1 MNGLNWPSFY
11 EYAKLPIRPDAFWR
25 LSQNTQDFIMNWN
38 EMKRPKFS
46 RSILIFLIVFILGLS
61 TIYRLPVVQ
70 ERVGWRVAELMARI
84 KYAVSPPEEV
94 IFVPEGDVI
103 SPTRTVTRPTP
114 IPTNSTPNAPSNLPQ
129 PAPTQTL
136 MPIPKD
142 ISLTGVQHEYQ
153 TWNNCGPATLA
164 MALSYWKWDGNQRI
178 IAEFTKPN
186 PRDKNVAPYELVD
199 YVESNTQLQGALRVG
214 GEIELLKHLL
224 AAGFPVIIEK
234 GFEGRDFDGWMG
246 HYVLVTGYSDPDQ
259 QFTFQDSYYGPD
271 QVMKYEKL
279 ESYWRAFNFTYLVV
293 YPSESKDEVM
303 KILGSQADEEF
314 NYRYAAQK
322 ASDEIYTLNGRDQ
335 FFAWFNRGANLVS
348 LQDFTGAASA
358 YDQAFA
364 LYPDIPEKER
374 PWRMMWYQTG
384 PYWAYYYSGRYQ
396 DVTELA
402 STTLDA
408 MSEPVLEESYY
419 WRALAREA
427 LGDTGGA
434 IKDLRSALKVHPGFE
449 LALTQLQQMGI
460 TP

>member
-1 MNGLNWPSFY
+1 
-11 EYAKLPIRPDAFWR
+11 
-25 LSQNTQDFIMNWN
+25 
-38 EMKRPKFS
+38 MKRPKFS
-46 RSILIFLIVFILGLS
+46 KSILIFLIVFILGLPA
-61 TIYRLPVVQ
+61 IYSLPAVQ

-84 KYAVSPPEEV
+84 KYTLSPPEEV
-94 IFVPEGDVI
+94 IFVPEED
-103 SPTRTVTRPTP
+103 SMLPTRIVIQPTP
-114 IPTNSTPNAPSNLPQ
+114 MPTNSTPDAPSNFPQ
-129 PAPTQTL
+129 PTPTLTL
-136 MPIPKD
+136 TSIPKS

-164 MALSYWKWDGNQRI
+164 MALSFWDWKGSQTV
-178 IAEFTKPN
+178 IADFTKPN
-186 PRDKNVAPYELVD
+186 PRDKNVMPYELTA
-199 YVESNTQLQGALRVG
+199 YVEEKTQLQVVLRVG
-214 GEIELLKHLL
+214 GEITLLKRFL

-246 HYVLVTGYSDPDQ
+246 HYVLVTGYSDSNQ
-259 QFTFQDSYYGPD
+259 QFIFQDSYYGPD
-271 QVMKYEKL
+271 QVMGYEDF

-293 YPSESKDEVM
+293 YPSENKDEVM
-303 KILGSQADEEF
+303 EILGPQADEEL

-348 LQDFTGAASA
+348 LQDFAGAALA
-358 YDQAFA
+358 YDEGFA
-364 LYPDIPEKER
+364 LYPTIPEKER
-374 PWRMMWYQTG
+374 PWRLMWYQTG

-396 DVTELA
+396 DVIELA

-427 LGDTGGA
+427 LGDRKGA

-449 LALTQLQQMGI
+449 PALTQLQQMGI

>member
-1 MNGLNWPSFY
+1 
-11 EYAKLPIRPDAFWR
+11 
-25 LSQNTQDFIMNWN
+25 
-38 EMKRPKFS
+38 MKRPKFS
-46 RSILIFLIVFILGLS
+46 KSILIFLIVFILGLPA
-61 TIYRLPVVQ
+61 IYSLPAVQ

-84 KYAVSPPEEV
+84 KYTLSPPEEV
-94 IFVPEGDVI
+94 IFVPEED
-103 SPTRTVTRPTP
+103 SMLPTRIVIQPTP
-114 IPTNSTPNAPSNLPQ
+114 MPTNSTPDAPSNFPQ
-129 PAPTQTL
+129 PTPTLTL
-136 MPIPKD
+136 TSIPKS

-164 MALSYWKWDGNQRI
+164 MALSFWDREGSQTV
-178 IAEFTKPN
+178 IADLTKPN
-186 PRDKNVAPYELVD
+186 PRDKNVMPYELTA
-199 YVESNTQLQGALRVG
+199 YVEEKTQLQVVLRVG
-214 GEIELLKHLL
+214 GEITLLKRFL

-246 HYVLVTGYSDPDQ
+246 HYVLVTGYSDSNQ
-259 QFTFQDSYYGPD
+259 QFIFQDSYYGPD
-271 QVMKYEKL
+271 QVMGYEDF

-293 YPSESKDEVM
+293 YPSENKDEVM
-303 KILGSQADEEF
+303 EILGPQADEEL

-348 LQDFTGAASA
+348 LQDFAGAALA
-358 YDQAFA
+358 YDEGFA
-364 LYPDIPEKER
+364 LYPTIPEKER
-374 PWRMMWYQTG
+374 PWRLMWYQTG

-396 DVTELA
+396 DVIELA

-427 LGDTGGA
+427 LGDRKGA

-449 LALTQLQQMGI
+449 PALTQLQQMGI